1 VIAQSPILIAQFRS
15 AEKPRLEISESP
27 VFRGFRVF
35 EAFFVTANQNLAR
48 RLQYLSQVIR
58 FTTRFGDL
66 GTGRPGIPLFT
77 PGSQRKAASL
87 LFWDP
92 WYRQAGGSLFTPG

>member
-1 VIAQSPILIAQFRS
+1 VIAQSRIATPASES

-87 LFWDP
+87 PFWDP